1 MASAGHS
8 KSELERLKTKYLE
21 RAEEFD
27 RDEEALKQ
35 QIHLLQRMLVRV
47 SLAADGQSDVL
58 DNEMASLRDLLRQ
71 DQIPSDILS
80 QRLGKI
86 ETCVLKL
93 DQTREGTSDK
103 LLAALMTLA
112 EQLSSLDI
120 SRNNKK
126 SLKAFTKQLKD
137 KQSLLKNTPGL
148 LAEFATIQ
156 KQALQEQFS
165 RGQGN
170 SDSTGFFQKLFGGKS
185 ESSAKNTADAP
196 TQAEQTN
203 GHSER
208 YPVEPNQRD
217 GGDDSDFSPRSY
229 SEIETE
235 LAVEGEIVAATG
247 EEAPG
252 FAKISGHVGS
262 SLRNLL
268 EQLIIPE
275 NALKEADRIRQKIEF
290 GLNWYELGPTLD
302 DVANL
307 VIVSITKGQRDFENF
322 LQSLDERLLKFQ
334 GFLEDALTHQQNR
347 RGAGEELNSNIR
359 SQLQSLS
366 NHVDSATDID
376 QLKHAVTG
384 HLDTVLGTLSAFMS
398 SEDGREN
405 ALRQQLDETRE
416 RLQVMEQESQI
427 IKKKLKEERG
437 RALTDTLTKLPNR
450 EAYAERY
457 DFEFSR
463 WQRYRQ
469 PVTMV
474 VADIDLFKSVND
486 NYGHLA
492 GDKVIQIM
500 AKELQRRIRKTDFV
514 ARFGGEEFVILMPET
529 TVEQAESVM
538 EKARQMVEKLPFHFR
553 QQRVQI
559 TLSFGIAAFMDGQS
573 KEEIF
578 DSADKALY
586 QAKQQGRNRVV
597 IARNG
602 GV

>member
-1 MASAGHS
+1 MASGSNS
-8 KSELERLKTKYLE
+8 KSELERLKNKYLSK
-21 RAEEFD
+21 AEEFD
-27 RDEEALKQ
+27 REEAALKQ

-47 SLAADGQSDVL
+47 SLAADGQSESLDV
-58 DNEMASLRDLLRQ
+58 EMSALRDLLRQ
-71 DQIPSDILS
+71 EHTSSSALS
-80 QRLGKI
+80 QRLDKI
-86 ETCVLKL
+86 ESCVLKL
-93 DQTREGTSDK
+93 DENRADTSDK
-103 LLAALMTLA
+103 LLDALASLA
-112 EQLSSLDI
+112 DQLSSLEI
-120 SRNNKK
+120 SRSNKK
-126 SLKAFTKQLKD
+126 SLKSFSRQLKN
-137 KQSLLKNTPGL
+137 KQEVLKNTPGL
-148 LAEFATIQ
+148 LSEYASLQ
-156 KQALQEQFS
+156 KNILQEQFA
-165 RGQGN
+165 RVQGGKE
-170 SDSTGFFQKLFGGKS
+170 SSGFFQKLFGGKS
-185 ESSAKNTADAP
+185 DVAVKEAVVESDSATSTGYEFQP
-196 TQAEQTN
+196 LE
-203 GHSER
+203 E
-208 YPVEPNQRD
+208 
-217 GGDDSDFSPRSY
+217 DDSDAATDQRSY
-229 SEIETE
+229 TENETE
-235 LAVEGEIVAATG
+235 LAVEGEIVPSDG
-247 EEAPG
+247 QEAPG

-275 NALKEADRIRQKIEF
+275 NAHKEAERIRQKVEI

-334 GFLEDALTHQQNR
+334 GFLDDALTHQINR
-347 RGAGEELNSNIR
+347 RGAGEELNDSIR
-359 SQLQSLS
+359 NQLQTLS
-366 NHVDSATDID
+366 SDVDRATDID

-384 HLDTVLGTLSAFMS
+384 HLDSVLGSLSAFMS
-398 SEDGREN
+398 SEEGREQ

-416 RLQVMEQESQI
+416 RLQQMEKESKV

-457 DFEFSR
+457 EFEFTR

-474 VADIDLFKSVND
+474 VADIDFFKRVND

-514 ARFGGEEFVILMPET
+514 ARFGGEEFVVLMPET
-529 TVEQAESVM
+529 NVEQAHAVM
-538 EKARQMVEKLPFHFR
+538 EKTRQMVEKLPFHFR

-559 TLSFGIAAFMDGQS
+559 TMSFGVAPFIDGLS

-578 DSADKALY
+578 ELADKALY
-586 QAKQQGRNRVV
+586 EAKQQGRNRVV
-597 IARNG
+597 VAASN
-602 GV
+602 